1 MREIVSVLLGEDD
14 TADILGRADAV
25 LDVHYGN
32 VNAVLICQ
40 ALYFLVASFP
50 LSFIL
55 GADRSI

>member
-1 MREIVSVLLGEDD
+1 MSVLLGEDN